1 MVGKTKSTIRQNKKY
16 NLRRGKSPSKR
27 SDKMAKALLSRNR
40 ERGAVVWH
48 SSLVVVVAFVLLRH
62 NLQLVAEVVK
72 VTLDR
77 LETGCLDSR
86 FKTCDGI
93 AGSEYAVLHHFVLT
107 QSLLLAEP
115 PYSLLDLLC
124 GHLFVL

>member
-48 SSLVVVVAFVLLRH
+48 SSLVVVMEIVYLG
-62 NLQLVAEVVK
+62 
-72 VTLDR
+72 TI
-77 LETGCLDSR
+77 S
-86 FKTCDGI
+86 
-93 AGSEYAVLHHFVLT
+93 
-107 QSLLLAEP
+107 SLYP
-115 PYSLLDLLC
+115 R
-124 GHLFVL
+124 